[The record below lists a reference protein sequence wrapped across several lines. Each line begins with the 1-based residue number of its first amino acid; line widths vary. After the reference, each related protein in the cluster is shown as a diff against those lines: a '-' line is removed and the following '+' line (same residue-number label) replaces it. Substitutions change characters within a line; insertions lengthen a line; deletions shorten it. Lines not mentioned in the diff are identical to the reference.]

1 MTSLL
6 DLELERLRAMTATEK
21 VAVMQ
26 SLWRQAWSLKRAG
39 VQAQH
44 VEWTR
49 VQVEDEVRAIFLKE
63 SE

>member
-1 MTSLL
+1 MTSVL
-6 DLELERLRAMTATEK
+6 DLELERLRAMTASEK

-39 VQAQH
+39 VRAQH
-44 VEWTR
+44 AEWTP